1 MSMDSTAELK
11 YRREAAEFIQ
21 EMAER
26 LNPTFH
32 NTEDNW
38 QNCCIRFNKKTELLV
53 CNYLACGYLSP
64 IDDDDPLDD
73 FLMLFWLT
81 TMLPKPRLDRLFNEF
96 ENIFKKIF
104 LTCSTAGW
112 THSLVGRSW
121 RRQASIRSIWL
132 WIFEMG
138 RRA

>member
-38 QNCCIRFNKKTELLV
+38 QICCIRFNKKTELLV
-53 CNYLACGYLSP
+53 SNYLACGCADYQ
-64 IDDDDPLDD
+64 I
-73 FLMLFWLT
+73 
-81 TMLPKPRLDRLFNEF
+81 
-96 ENIFKKIF
+96 
-104 LTCSTAGW
+104 
-112 THSLVGRSW
+112 
-121 RRQASIRSIWL
+121 
-132 WIFEMG
+132 
-138 RRA
+138 